1 MATVARQE
9 NDTPKSYAALC
20 DYIAMGGA
28 RSLDTLAERYR
39 SGADPAPPTRRL
51 TSLKDWSRA
60 QDWQARARAYDDSL
74 AQEASA
80 AHTAAYIASLEAH
93 RKRAQDAGE
102 GVYIVAAKLLQRMNK
117 ELDTLEI
124 TPATLGVLL
133 RAFTTALDLEAHALG
148 VDALLPALEQQEA
161 R

>member
-1 MATVARQE
+1 MATIARQE
-9 NDTPKSYAALC
+9 DDTPKSYAALL
-20 DYIAMGGA
+20 DYFALGVG
-28 RSLDTLAERYR
+28 RSLEKYRHATGRSPGFLRQLERWSAEHAWAARCQAADDMLA
-39 SGADPAPPTRRL
+39 L
-51 TSLKDWSRA
+51 
-60 QDWQARARAYDDSL
+60 
-74 AQEASA
+74 EASA

-133 RAFTTALDLEAHALG
+133 RAFQCALDLEAHALG
-148 VDALLPALEQQEA
+148 VDALLPSLEQQEA